1 MMIPCHTHPVSSG
14 QKAGGKGTAE
24 VLSVID
30 PSVFQ
35 GQNQMLARVVLQPGC
50 SIGCHRHS
58 GNSEVYYILSGA
70 GSYSDNGTVLPVNA
84 GDTTFCSDGESHSM
98 ENTGNEPLVFIALIT
113 NSPHQKKDS

>member
-14 QKAGGKGTAE
+14 QKSGGKGTAE

-50 SIGCHRHS
+50 SIGCHATAETAKYIIFCQVPDPIPITEPSSRSMRAIPHS
-58 GNSEVYYILSGA
+58 VL
-70 GSYSDNGTVLPVNA
+70 TVNHTVWKIQEMSLW
-84 GDTTFCSDGESHSM
+84 F
-98 ENTGNEPLVFIALIT
+98 L
-113 NSPHQKKDS
+113 